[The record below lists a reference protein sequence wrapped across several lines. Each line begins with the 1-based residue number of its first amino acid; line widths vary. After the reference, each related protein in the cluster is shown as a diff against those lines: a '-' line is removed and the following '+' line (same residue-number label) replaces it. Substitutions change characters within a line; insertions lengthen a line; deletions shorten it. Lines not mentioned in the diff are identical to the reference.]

1 MPVTLSTN
9 ADSKLLIIQW
19 ADWRGQR
26 RTDRILLKGT
36 VANEDVVEIVD
47 RLDQLS
53 NARMLDVSLVVSFA
67 VTGYKAAAA
76 SNVPNENIQ
85 EFMALNFS
93 GVNPINSRKRVF
105 KTVSIPAPLKA
116 IEDASGN
123 GRAVGNNTTLNALVA
138 DLATNLAYVAPN
150 GTTYAGFFQYTGG
163 QRLSGAEIVDNV

>member
-67 VTGYKAAAA
+67 VTGYKAAA

-105 KTVSIPAPLKA
+105 KTVSIPAPLTCLRDRSRLQPTIA
-116 IEDASGN
+116 R
-123 GRAVGNNTTLNALVA
+123 RAPCNSAFHAARTVKV
-138 DLATNLAYVAPN
+138 
-150 GTTYAGFFQYTGG
+150 
-163 QRLSGAEIVDNV
+163 